1 MTKKLQLIV
10 NPISGGGYSLKI
22 LPDVVGILEQSG
34 CEVEVF
40 KTSGRGDAQREA
52 SGVSDGYSAV
62 VAMGGDGTINEV
74 VHGLLDSGR
83 DVPVGLIP
91 LGTANVLAR
100 ELGVPLD
107 YKQACHVIAGG
118 NTRRIDVARDEKRH
132 FVLMAGI
139 GFDAEVVRIIEAGRR
154 GSISVFAY
162 AMPILKTFWNY
173 NYPRFSVE
181 VDGRSLGEASGSM
194 FISNARRYTS
204 PLVITN
210 KARVDDGELD
220 VLIFRESGRLKML
233 KYTLGILFWRADWFS
248 DVTYVTGKEI
258 RVTLL
263 DETKEL
269 AYQIDGDL
277 GGTVPQKFSVVPAA
291 LSVLVPD

>member
-22 LPDVVGILEQSG
+22 LPDVVWILEQSG

-40 KTSGRGDAQREA
+40 KTSGRGDAQRAA

-118 NTRRIDVARDEKRH
+118 NTRRIDVGRDEKRH

-139 GFDAEVVRIIEAGRR
+139 GFDAEVVRIIEAGRS
-154 GSISVFAY
+154 GGISVFTY

-194 FISNARRYTS
+194 FISNVRRYTS

-210 KARVDDGELD
+210 KAKVDDGELD

-233 KYTLGILFWRADWFS
+233 KYTLGILLWRADWFS

-258 RVTLL
+258 KITPL
-263 DETKEL
+263 DKTKEL

-277 GGTVPQKFSVVPAA
+277 GGIAPQKFYVVPAA
-291 LSVLVPD
+291 LSVLVPE